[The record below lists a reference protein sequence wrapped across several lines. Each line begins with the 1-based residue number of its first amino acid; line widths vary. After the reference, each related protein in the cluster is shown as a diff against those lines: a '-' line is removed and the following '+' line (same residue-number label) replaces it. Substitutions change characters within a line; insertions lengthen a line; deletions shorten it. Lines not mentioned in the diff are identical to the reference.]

1 MTRHAYWVRL
11 REISH
16 DDYGCRRYLRA
27 LLKLI
32 GIFVV
37 AALAANA
44 VGLPLFASQQ
54 T

>member
-16 DDYGCRRYLRA
+16 DDYGCRRYLGA
-27 LLKLI
+27 LLKMI
-32 GIFVV
+32 EIFVV

-44 VGLPLFASQQ
+44 AGLRVFASQQ